1 MISLGHTGI
10 GIFYTQKHIVAM
22 DINHCGFY
30 GNIFI
35 MFCVFLTY
43 SNVTERLVIEYSLH
57 FQGTWVCLF
66 PILISIICYVK
77 FYSHSNETQKLFNQS
92 P

>member
-22 DINHCGFY
+22 DINHCHFY
-30 GNIFI
+30 GNIII

-43 SNVTERLVIEYSLH
+43 SYVT
-57 FQGTWVCLF
+57 
-66 PILISIICYVK
+66 
-77 FYSHSNETQKLFNQS
+77 
-92 P
+92 